1 MFNYL
6 NAAFDFRTLI
16 PVVIL
21 LAISAIIPI
30 ILSIIH
36 ARFIPVVVVE
46 IIAGFVLAS
55 FPKMQ
60 NIFMAGEDFSPMVE
74 GLYVIGLSI
83 LLFLSGLDTDFSV
96 MYSKKEQKFKVSKLT
111 NFLLILVIIISVG
124 MSFLFRQYMNNQVT
138 GIILLS
144 IVLSST
150 FASTVIPLI
159 HDNELGETTIGK
171 IICSYATKA
180 EFFSIMSLSV
190 MMMVVGMTGEE
201 KPYLLLVL
209 CIILIFVYISTRFF
223 KFNIFEKITD
233 GIIHVGMRLIVALLL
248 GLVILCSVSGVEY
261 ILGSFLAGM
270 VIKFAKIDKNTIHK
284 VEAVGYGIFVPIFSI
299 LVGFRVGMIMPIS
312 DFFKWNNLLLIIELF
327 LALMI
332 VKIPFMSLFKW
343 FKTATVF
350 QTMFFVTCTLIVSIT
365 VEEFG
370 VFEPQFA
377 NALIVASCLTCIIPP
392 IIFDTTKEFGVSR
405 YETEKNVNPKIIHKN
420 KKEKENAN

>member
-6 NAAFDFRTLI
+6 NTAFDFRTLI

-21 LAISAIIPI
+21 LVISAIIPI
-30 ILSIIH
+30 ILSITH

-46 IIAGFVLAS
+46 IIAGFVLAF

-60 NIFMAGEDFSPMVE
+60 NIFMVGEDFSPMIE
-74 GLYVIGLSI
+74 GLYAIGLSI
-83 LLFLSGLDTDFSV
+83 LLFLSGLDTDFSI
-96 MYSKKEQKFKVSKLT
+96 MYTKKEQKFKVSKLT
-111 NFLLILVIIISVG
+111 NFLLIMVIILSVG
-124 MSFLFRQYMNNQVT
+124 MSFLFRQYMNNQVI

-180 EFFSIMSLSV
+180 EFFSIISLSV
-190 MMMVVGMTGEE
+190 MMMAVGMTGEE

-248 GLVILCSVSGVEY
+248 GLVILCSLSGVEY

-284 VEAVGYGIFVPIFSI
+284 VEAVGYGVFIPIFSI

-312 DFFKWNNLLLIIELF
+312 EFFKWNNLLLIIELF
-327 LALMI
+327 FALMI
-332 VKIPFMSLFKW
+332 VKIPFMILFKW

-350 QTMFFVTCTLIVSIT
+350 QTMFFITCTLIVSIT
-365 VEEFG
+365 AEEFG

-377 NALIVASCLTCIIPP
+377 NALIVASCLTCVIPP
-392 IIFDTTKEFGVSR
+392 IIFDTTKKFGFSR
-405 YETEKNVNPKIIHKN
+405 YETEKIINPKIIHKN
-420 KKEKENAN
+420 KKEKKNAN

>member
-1 MFNYL
+1 MFTYISD
-6 NAAFDFRTLI
+6 AFDFRSLI
-16 PVVIL
+16 PIVIL
-21 LAISAIIPI
+21 LTISAIIPI

-46 IIAGFVLAS
+46 VIVGFILSS

-60 NIFMAGEDFSPMVE
+60 SIFTSGEGFSPLVE

-96 MYSKKEQKFKVSKLT
+96 MKAKKEQKFNVGKLT
-111 NFLLILVIIISVG
+111 NFLLLAVIIISIG
-124 MSFLFRQYMNNQVT
+124 ISFLFRKYMNNSII
-138 GIILLS
+138 GIVLLS
-144 IVLSST
+144 IVFSST
-150 FASTVIPLI
+150 FASTIIPLI
-159 HDNELGETTIGK
+159 HDNELEETTIGK

-180 EFFSIMSLSV
+180 EFFSIISLSV
-190 MMMVVGMTGEE
+190 MMMTVGMSGEK
-201 KPYLLLVL
+201 KPYLLLVV
-209 CIILIFVYISTRFF
+209 CIILIFVYICTRFF

-270 VIKFAKIDKNTIHK
+270 VIKFANIDKNTIHK
-284 VEAVGYGIFVPIFSI
+284 VEVVGYGIFVPIFSI

-312 DFFKWNNLLLIIELF
+312 EFFKWGNLLLIIELF
-327 LALMI
+327 LVLMI
-332 VKIPFMSLFKW
+332 VKVPFMLLFKW
-343 FKTATVF
+343 FRLATVF

-365 VEEFG
+365 VEEFE

-392 IIFDTTKEFGVSR
+392 IIFDITKKFGFSR
-405 YETEKNVNPKIIHKN
+405 YETEKIINPKIIHKN
-420 KKEKENAN
+420 KKEKKNAN